1 MNRQMR
7 EGREELERRRGMR
20 RTGKE
25 MGSNSYVGERSLAS

>member
-7 EGREELERRRGMR
+7 EGREELEGRRDMR
-20 RTGKE
+20 RMGKE

>member
-7 EGREELERRRGMR
+7 EGREGRRDMR
-20 RTGKE
+20 RMGKE